1 MLYKFISR
9 KEDLKMFSVTPVTFI
24 ENFILLKNIL
34 FNEKVFG
41 IYDLKKMVSIPN
53 RNEEKISYIHLKNE
67 KILNNVLEQSS
78 RVKIDNII
86 EKIKVCFNILRGY
99 FENKKPYIIVLN
111 TKAILIERNGEKI
124 WIKESEKNE
133 LDKVIFD

>member
-1 MLYKFISR
+1 MLYKLINK

-24 ENFILLKNIL
+24 ENFILLKHIFL
-34 FNEKVFG
+34 NEKVFG
-41 IYDLKKMVSIPN
+41 IYDLKKMVTIPN

-67 KILNNVLEQSS
+67 KILNNVLEESS

-86 EKIKVCFNILRGY
+86 SKIKISFNILKGY

-111 TKAILIERNGEKI
+111 TKAILVERNGEKV
-124 WIKESEKNE
+124 WIRESEKNE